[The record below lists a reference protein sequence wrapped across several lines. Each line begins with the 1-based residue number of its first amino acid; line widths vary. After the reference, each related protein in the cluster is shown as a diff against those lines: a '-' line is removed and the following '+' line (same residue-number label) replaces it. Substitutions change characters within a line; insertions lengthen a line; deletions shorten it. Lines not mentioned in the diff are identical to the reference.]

1 MISRSS
7 TEPMACNALNISP
20 ITTTAAKITAI
31 LPAIGRTLPK
41 PQCLARRM
49 GFTVFFLFMFFPPA

>member
-1 MISRSS
+1 
-7 TEPMACNALNISP
+7 MACNALNISP